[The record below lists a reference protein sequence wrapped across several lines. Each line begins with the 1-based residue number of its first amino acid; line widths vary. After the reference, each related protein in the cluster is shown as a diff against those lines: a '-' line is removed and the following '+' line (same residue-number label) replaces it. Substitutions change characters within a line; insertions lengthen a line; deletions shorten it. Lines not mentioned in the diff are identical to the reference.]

1 MATAARGL
9 EGSAQPAPGG
19 GAVPYAT
26 LITLIAA
33 LGGLLFGFDT
43 GVISGA
49 LLFIIPDFHLGPAA
63 QGFVVGVVTL
73 GALIGALLGGAA
85 ADAVGRR
92 PTNIAGGAAFILGSL
107 VSAVAPDVATLIVG
121 RFVIGIAIGLSSVAA
136 PLYIAELAP
145 ARRRGTLVSLFQLAV
160 TVGILASYIV
170 DGMLAPT
177 QAWRTMLGVAVIPGA
192 ALVFGMLPMPESPR
206 WLMKH
211 GRATE
216 AEAALRRVRQDQKVE
231 QKVDA
236 ELQEIA
242 ADIAQD
248 RPAAWRDLSAPELRP
263 ALLVGIG
270 LAVFQQ
276 VTGINTII
284 YYAPQIF
291 EAAGFGSA
299 TTALAATTG
308 IGVVN
313 VLATVVA
320 IALVDRWGRR
330 PLLLAG
336 LTGMIVSLLA
346 LAVASAD
353 GTSAGTSTGWLGA
366 TTVACIGIYIVCFAF
381 SLGPIVWLMISEIFP
396 NRIRARAASVSTA
409 ANWAANFVVS
419 LTFPLL
425 RASLGSSLTFVL
437 YALFGVIA
445 IAFVARR
452 VPETRGKTLEEIAA
466 DWRTSQGAVAA

>member
-1 MATAARGL
+1 MATSRARVSDGL
-9 EGSAQPAPGG
+9 ETSARSAPGPS
-19 GAVPYAT
+19 AAPHAT

-49 LLFIIPDFHLGPAA
+49 LLFIIPEFHLGPAA

-92 PTNIAGGAAFILGSL
+92 PTNIAGGAAFIIGSL
-107 VSAVAPDVATLIVG
+107 VSATAPDVVTLIVG
-121 RFVIGIAIGLSSVAA
+121 RFVIGVAIGLSSVAA

-145 ARRRGTLVSLFQLAV
+145 SRRRGTLVSLFQLAV
-160 TVGILASYIV
+160 TVGILASYVI
-170 DGMLAPT
+170 DRMLAPT

-211 GRATE
+211 GRDAD
-216 AEAALRRVRQDQKVE
+216 ARAALGRVRHDE
-231 QKVDA
+231 IVDG
-236 ELQEIA
+236 ELRQIA

-248 RPAAWRDLSAPELRP
+248 RPAAWRNLAAPELRP

-299 TTALAATTG
+299 TTALAATMG

-313 VLATVVA
+313 VLATLVA

-346 LAVASAD
+346 LGIASHE
-353 GTSAGTSTGWLGA
+353 GTTAGWLGA
-366 TTVACIGIYIVCFAF
+366 TTVACVGLYIVCFAF

-396 NRIRARAASVSTA
+396 NRIRARAAAVSTA
-409 ANWAANFVVS
+409 ANWSANFVVS

-425 RASLGSSLTFVL
+425 RANLGSSLTFVL
-437 YALFGVIA
+437 YALFGIIA
-445 IAFVARR
+445 MAFVARR

-466 DWRTSQGAVAA
+466 VWRTSQGAIAA

>member
-1 MATAARGL
+1 MATAARDL
-9 EGSAQPAPGG
+9 EGSTQAAPGR
-19 GAVPYAT
+19 GAVSYAT

-73 GALIGALLGGAA
+73 GALAGALLGGAA

-92 PTNIAGGAAFILGSL
+92 PTNIAGGATFIIGSL
-107 VSAVAPDVATLIVG
+107 VSAAAPDVATLIVG

-136 PLYIAELAP
+136 PLYSAELAP

-160 TVGILASYIV
+160 TVGILASYVV
-170 DGMLAPT
+170 DVMLAPT

-211 GRATE
+211 GRAAE

-242 ADIAQD
+242 ADIAED
-248 RPAAWRDLSAPELRP
+248 RPAAWRNLAAPELRP

-299 TTALAATTG
+299 TTALAATIG

-320 IALVDRWGRR
+320 IALVDHWGRR

-346 LAVASAD
+346 LGLASHE
-353 GTSAGTSTGWLGA
+353 GTTAGWLGA

-381 SLGPIVWLMISEIFP
+381 SLGPIVWLMIAEIYP

-409 ANWAANFVVS
+409 ANWSANFLVS

-425 RASLGSSLTFVL
+425 RAGLGSSLTFTL
-437 YALFGVIA
+437 SALLGVIG

-452 VPETRGKTLEEIAA
+452 VPETRGKSLEEIAA
-466 DWRTSQGAVAA
+466 GWRTAQAASAA

>member
-1 MATAARGL
+1 VATTGARDTDRM
-9 EGSAQPAPGG
+9 EGSAQPARRRGV
-19 GAVPYAT
+19 VPYAT
-26 LITLIAA
+26 LTTLIAA

-49 LLFIIPDFHLGPAA
+49 LLFIIPDFALGPAA

-73 GALIGALLGGAA
+73 GALTGALLGGVA

-107 VSAVAPDVATLIVG
+107 VSAAAPDVDILVVG
-121 RFVIGIAIGLSSVAA
+121 RFVIGVAIGLSSVAA

-145 ARRRGTLVSLFQLAV
+145 AQRRGTLVSLFQLAV
-160 TVGILASYIV
+160 TVGILSSYVI

-177 QAWRTMLGVAVIPGA
+177 HAWRTMLGVAIIPGA

-211 GRATE
+211 GRAPE
-216 AEAALRRVRQDQKVE
+216 AGAALRRVRNTQNVE
-231 QKVDA
+231 A
-236 ELQEIA
+236 EIQEIA

-248 RPAAWRDLSAPELRP
+248 RPAAWRNLAAPELRP

-291 EAAGFGSA
+291 EAAGFSSA

-320 IALVDRWGRR
+320 IALVDRLGRR
-330 PLLLAG
+330 PLLIAG

-346 LAVASAD
+346 LAVASH
-353 GTSAGTSTGWLGA
+353 AGTAAGWLGA
-366 TTVACIGIYIVCFAF
+366 TTVACIGLYIVCFAF

-396 NRIRARAASVSTA
+396 NRIRARAVSVSTA
-409 ANWAANFVVS
+409 ANWSANFVVS

-425 RASLGSSLTFVL
+425 RASLGSSLTFTL
-437 YALFGVIA
+437 YALLGVAA
-445 IAFVARR
+445 IAFVVRR

-466 DWRTSQGAVAA
+466 SWRTSQDAVAA

>member
-1 MATAARGL
+1 M
-9 EGSAQPAPGG
+9 
-19 GAVPYAT
+19 PYAT
-26 LITLIAA
+26 LVTLIAA

-49 LLFIIPDFHLGPAA
+49 LLFIIPEFHLGAAA
-63 QGFVVGVVTL
+63 QGLVVGIVTL
-73 GALIGALLGGAA
+73 GALAGALLGGAA
-85 ADAVGRR
+85 ADAVGRW
-92 PTNIAGGAAFILGSL
+92 PTNIAGGATFIIGSL
-107 VSAVAPDVATLIVG
+107 VSAAAPDVATLIVG
-121 RFVIGIAIGLSSVAA
+121 RFVIGVAIGLSSVAA

-160 TVGILASYIV
+160 TVGILASYVI
-170 DGMLAPT
+170 DRMLAPT

-192 ALVFGMLPMPESPR
+192 TLVFGMLPMPESPR

-211 GRATE
+211 GRTAE
-216 AEAALRRVRQDQKVE
+216 AEAALRRVRQN

-236 ELQEIA
+236 ELREIA

-299 TTALAATTG
+299 TTALAATMG

-346 LAVASAD
+346 LGVASAG
-353 GTSAGTSTGWLGA
+353 GTSAGTSAGWLGA

-409 ANWAANFVVS
+409 ANWSANFVVS

-437 YALFGVIA
+437 YALFGVMA
-445 IAFVARR
+445 IVFVARR

-466 DWRTSQGAVAA
+466 DWRTSRGVVAA

>member
-1 MATAARGL
+1 MLAR
-9 EGSAQPAPGG
+9 SDPPQPAPGP
-19 GAVPYAT
+19 GAMSYAT
-26 LITLIAA
+26 LITLVAA

-49 LLFIIPDFHLGPAA
+49 LLFIIPEFHLGAAA
-63 QGFVVGVVTL
+63 QGLVVGIVTL
-73 GALIGALLGGAA
+73 GALAGALLGGVA
-85 ADAVGRR
+85 ADGVGRR
-92 PTNIAGGAAFILGSL
+92 PTNIAGGATFIVGSL
-107 VSAVAPDVATLIVG
+107 VSAAAPDVATLIVG
-121 RFVIGIAIGLSSVAA
+121 RFVIGVAIGLSSVAA

-160 TVGILASYIV
+160 TVGILASYLI

-211 GRATE
+211 GRAAE

-242 ADIAQD
+242 ADIAED
-248 RPAAWRDLSAPELRP
+248 RPAAWRNLAAPELRP

-291 EAAGFGSA
+291 EAVGFGSA
-299 TTALAATTG
+299 TTALAATIG

-320 IALVDRWGRR
+320 IALVDHWGRR

-336 LTGMIVSLLA
+336 LTGMIISLLA
-346 LAVASAD
+346 LGLASHE
-353 GTSAGTSTGWLGA
+353 GTSTGWLGA
-366 TTVACIGIYIVCFAF
+366 TTVACIGVYIVCFAF
-381 SLGPIVWLMISEIFP
+381 SLGPIVWLMIAEIYP

-409 ANWAANFVVS
+409 ANWCANFLLS

-425 RASLGSSLTFVL
+425 RAGLGSSLTFTL
-437 YALFGVIA
+437 YALFGVIG

-452 VPETRGKTLEEIAA
+452 VPETRGKSLEEIAA
-466 DWRTSQGAVAA
+466 GWRTSQGAVTAWTPPA

>member
-1 MATAARGL
+1 MATAAREL
-9 EGSAQPAPGG
+9 EGSTQPAPGR

-26 LITLIAA
+26 LVTLIAA

-73 GALIGALLGGAA
+73 GALTGALLGGAA

-107 VSAVAPDVATLIVG
+107 VSAAAPDVATLIVG

-160 TVGILASYIV
+160 TVGILASYVV

-177 QAWRTMLGVAVIPGA
+177 RAWRTMLGVAVIPGA

-211 GRATE
+211 GRAAE
-216 AEAALRRVRQDQKVE
+216 AGAALRRVRHE
-231 QKVDA
+231 EKVDA
-236 ELQEIA
+236 ELQQIA

-248 RPAAWRDLSAPELRP
+248 RPAAWRNLSAPELRP

-299 TTALAATTG
+299 TTALAATIG

-346 LAVASAD
+346 LGVASHE
-353 GTSAGTSTGWLGA
+353 GTSAGWLGA

-409 ANWAANFVVS
+409 ANWSANFVVS